1 MNVGAGLGALG
12 GMFTGAQQ
20 YQAGQAAQDLQN
32 IQIARA
38 KQQML
43 EDQQGFQD
51 TNAVNAAIG
60 NLSADQLANFIAGAP
75 NTGNTPPAAPMPP
88 PQGGMPGQM
97 PAPPPQQA
105 GPPPG
110 PPQGAP
116 PPMQGPP
123 PGPPQGMPP
132 QQPSLGPGPQAAPG
146 GAPPNPQAA
155 ALAKD
160 PFVQQAMAITQSLP
174 PQQRGLFYKN
184 FYMPMLQQ
192 RTEAQKVQAQQALAQ
207 RKQDFAETKEND
219 LSKYREGVL
228 DAKSAQLAMQ
238 QAVAD
243 VKARIAEG
251 SLDVARGKLEL
262 EKVQKEINERLADI
276 QKEKADKAPTGMDA
290 AEKAD
295 LDGLRDEFNQARSV
309 YTASLNSP
317 NANKKDIETA
327 KKDMLT
333 AKTAYEQA
341 RAKARGGKP
350 AAPAAPA
357 WGPPAGAPSAQG
369 VADGAVL
376 RDKDGKA
383 VAVAKGGQWTQ

>member
-1 MNVGAGLGALG
+1 
-12 GMFTGAQQ
+12 
-20 YQAGQAAQDLQN
+20 
-32 IQIARA
+32 
-38 KQQML
+38 
-43 EDQQGFQD
+43 
-51 TNAVNAAIG
+51 
-60 NLSADQLANFIAGAP
+60 
-75 NTGNTPPAAPMPP
+75 
-88 PQGGMPGQM
+88 
-97 PAPPPQQA
+97 
-105 GPPPG
+105 
-110 PPQGAP
+110 
-116 PPMQGPP
+116 
-123 PGPPQGMPP
+123 MPP

-383 VAVAKGGQWTQ
+383 VAVAKGGQWTQPPASQ